1 MADSTGTDPGHPLL
15 LPAASQKCYS
25 KMLTMV
31 FATCG
36 AGDTFLVG
44 VFSNPPMERAGT
56 VPSGIA
62 IGMTTIGNVLE
73 S

>member
-1 MADSTGTDPGHPLL
+1 
-15 LPAASQKCYS
+15 
-25 KMLTMV
+25 MLTMV